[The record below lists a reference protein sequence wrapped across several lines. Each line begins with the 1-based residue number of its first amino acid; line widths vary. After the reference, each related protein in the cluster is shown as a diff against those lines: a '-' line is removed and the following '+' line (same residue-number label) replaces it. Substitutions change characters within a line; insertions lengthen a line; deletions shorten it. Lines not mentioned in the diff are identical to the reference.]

1 MNLFEISF
9 LKFTLTD
16 LFDLILVTFIFSY
29 AYSYFR
35 GTRGGQMLIGL
46 LIIFFAGFIINI
58 LGFKATS
65 WLLNLFQTVWVV
77 VFVILFQPEIRRL
90 LTSVGQNR
98 ILRKLFQIERTEI
111 QEDILSSI
119 EEIKRNKWGALLVF
133 ERENSLKNVVSDAV
147 PMHASFSPE
156 LLVSIFNPSSP
167 LHDGAVVIHNNLIEA
182 AACIFP
188 LTESK
193 TLNPEM
199 GTRHRAALGI
209 SEESDALAVV
219 ISEESGKISVAE
231 NGYFISSGLSLDE
244 LGKILKEK
252 MNEFF
257 EEN

>member
-1 MNLFEISF
+1 M
-9 LKFTLTD
+9 
-16 LFDLILVTFIFSY
+16 
-29 AYSYFR
+29 
-35 GTRGGQMLIGL
+35 
-46 LIIFFAGFIINI
+46 
-58 LGFKATS
+58 
-65 WLLNLFQTVWVV
+65 
-77 VFVILFQPEIRRL
+77 
-90 LTSVGQNR
+90 
-98 ILRKLFQIERTEI
+98 
-111 QEDILSSI
+111 
-119 EEIKRNKWGALLVF
+119 LVF

-182 AACIFP
+182 AACILP

-231 NGYFISSGLSLDE
+231 NGYFISSALSLDE
-244 LGKILKEK
+244 LGDILKEK
-252 MNEFF
+252 MNEFI
-257 EEN
+257 EEA

>member
-119 EEIKRNKWGALLVF
+119 EEITRNKWGALLVF

-182 AACIFP
+182 AACILP

-199 GTRHRAALGI
+199 GTRHP
-209 SEESDALAVV
+209 EESDALAVV

-252 MNEFF
+252 MNEFI

>member
-9 LKFTLTD
+9 IKFTLTD
-16 LFDLILVTFIFSY
+16 LFDLVFISFIFSY

-46 LIIFFAGFIINI
+46 LILFFAGFVVNI
-58 LGFKATS
+58 LGFRATS

-98 ILRKLFQIERTEI
+98 ILRKLFQIEKLSIQDEI
-111 QEDILSSI
+111 IACIS
-119 EEIKRNKWGALLVF
+119 EIKKNKWGAIIIF
-133 ERENSLKNVVSDAV
+133 ERENSLKTISADGVRMGAI
-147 PMHASFSPE
+147 FSPE

-167 LHDGAVVIHNNLIEA
+167 LHDGAVIIHSNIIEA
-182 AACIFP
+182 AACILP

-209 SEESDALAVV
+209 SEESDALALVL
-219 ISEESGKISVAE
+219 SEETGKISIAE
-231 NGYFISSGLSLDE
+231 NGYFISSALTLEE
-244 LGKILKEK
+244 LGNVLKEK
-252 MNEFF
+252 MSDIGDE
-257 EEN
+257 

>member
-98 ILRKLFQIERTEI
+98 ILRKLFQIEKTAI
-111 QEDILSSI
+111 QEDILFSI
-119 EEIKRNKWGALLVF
+119 EEIKKNKWGALLVF

-182 AACIFP
+182 AACILP

-193 TLNPEM
+193 TLTPEM

-252 MNEFF
+252 MNEFI

>member
-9 LKFTLTD
+9 IKFTLTD
-16 LFDLILVTFIFSY
+16 LFDLVLISFIFSY

-46 LIIFFAGFIINI
+46 LILFFAGFLVNI
-58 LGFKATS
+58 LGFRATS

-90 LTSVGQNR
+90 LTSLGQNR
-98 ILRKLFQIERTEI
+98 ILRKLFQIEKLSIQDEI
-111 QEDILSSI
+111 ISCI
-119 EEIKRNKWGALLVF
+119 NEIKKNKWGAIIVF
-133 ERENSLKNVVSDAV
+133 ERENSLKSISSDGVTMGAV
-147 PMHASFSPE
+147 FSPE

-167 LHDGAVVIHNNLIEA
+167 LHDGAVIIHSNIIEA
-182 AACIFP
+182 AACILP

-209 SEESDALAVV
+209 SEESDAIALVL
-219 ISEESGKISVAE
+219 SEETGKISIAE
-231 NGYFISSGLSLDE
+231 NGYFISSELSLEE
-244 LGKILKEK
+244 LSKVLKEK
-252 MNEFF
+252 MSEMG
-257 EEN
+257 EE

>member
-98 ILRKLFQIERTEI
+98 ILRKLFQIEKTAI

-119 EEIKRNKWGALLVF
+119 QEVMRNKWGALLVF

-167 LHDGAVVIHNNLIEA
+167 LHDGAVIIHNNLIEA
-182 AACIFP
+182 AACILP
-188 LTESK
+188 LTERK

-209 SEESDALAVV
+209 SEESDAIAVV

-231 NGYFISSGLSLDE
+231 NGYFISSGLSLDD
-244 LGKILKEK
+244 LGKLLKEK
-252 MNEFF
+252 MNEFI
-257 EEN
+257 EEA